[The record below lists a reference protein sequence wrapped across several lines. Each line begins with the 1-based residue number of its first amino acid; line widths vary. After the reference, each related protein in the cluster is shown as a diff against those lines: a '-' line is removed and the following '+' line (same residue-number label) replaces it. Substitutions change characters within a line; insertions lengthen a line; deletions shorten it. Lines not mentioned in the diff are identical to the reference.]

1 MALQQEQVCDPLS
14 RGISRRQE
22 QVHLG
27 AKGGVLLPSA
37 PRTYDHYC
45 KAVGSSGPS
54 TLKKKKKKSE
64 KLAPKPGT
72 NSNELS
78 QGLSPCL
85 RVCLINCGA
94 DEQALKQ
101 QRSSLM
107 IPSTEFQLSP
117 GVTSRIPNPAENTS

>member
-1 MALQQEQVCDPLS
+1 MTPSVGELVGDRSRFTWGLKVVSYCPRPHARMIIIARLWGALGHQP
-14 RGISRRQE
+14 
-22 QVHLG
+22 
-27 AKGGVLLPSA
+27 
-37 PRTYDHYC
+37 
-45 KAVGSSGPS
+45 
-54 TLKKKKKKSE
+54 LKKKKKKSE
-64 KLAPKPGT
+64 KLAPKQGT